1 MNNYDDKCI
10 MNSTITAAPA
20 SSPVDVNSTTIES
33 TSFLLSWNSPPPE
46 DHNGII
52 RHYVVNVTEENTGRM
67 FQMISTTTHIMLTLL
82 HPYYNYILV
91 VSAVTIE
98 EGPYSVPITIIT
110 AQDGKQIIKVNNI
123 VNTSTVCLQIIVYWV
138 GNEKFCIVIMK
149 VNSEIINT
157 LIVKLLCTFFFT
169 DFNIPRVFQLPVPH
183 RKSWKLI
190 QLTQEPSP

>member
-1 MNNYDDKCI
+1 MHNYDDKCI

-20 SSPVDVNSTTIES
+20 SSPVGVNSTAVGS
-33 TSFLLSWNSPPPE
+33 TSFLISWNSPPPE

-67 FQMISTTTHIMLTLL
+67 FQMISTTTHIMLTFL

-110 AQDGKQIIKVNNI
+110 AQDGKQIIKVNI
-123 VNTSTVCLQIIVYWV
+123 VNASTVCLQIIVYWA
-138 GNEKFCIVIMK
+138 GNGKFCIVIMK

-157 LIVKLLCTFFFT
+157 LIVKFLSTFLFLYT
-169 DFNIPRVFQLPVPH
+169 Y
-183 RKSWKLI
+183 
-190 QLTQEPSP
+190 T